1 MRLGKTFGLGISSI
15 LAFSLLL
22 SACSKAGTTASSS
35 SPAANASSPAA
46 TVAATAAP
54 AETPA
59 PAATAAS
66 SKKITIM
73 VGGLEKVIYLPFKL
87 TEILGYYK
95 DEGLNVEL
103 VNEGA
108 GQNAEEAMIAGEVQ
122 GVGGFYDHS
131 IDLQSKG
138 KNVESVVQMAKVS
151 GERLMVADR
160 VKDKIKSVADLKGST
175 IGVTG
180 LGSSTNFL
188 ANYLVVK
195 GGHETK
201 DYTPIPVGAGATLIA
216 AMQAGKIDLAVTTE
230 PTVSL
235 LLAKHL
241 ASVLVDM
248 NSSEGSKQSLGG
260 EYPATSL
267 YMMSD
272 YVQKNP
278 EIVQHLANAYVK
290 TLKYISTHTPEE
302 ITDKL
307 PKEYLAGDRDLY
319 LTALKGSI
327 GMFTPDGI
335 MPTGG
340 PELVLTVL
348 SAYNKKLKDANI
360 KLDQTYTRE
369 FALKAAQAK

>member
-1 MRLGKTFGLGISSI
+1 MRLGKTFSLGISSI

-22 SACSKAGTTASSS
+22 SACSKSSTTASSS
-35 SPAANASSPAA
+35 SPAANASTPTAA
-46 TVAATAAP
+46 AATAAP

-66 SKKITIM
+66 SKKLTIM

-87 TEILGYYK
+87 TEALGYYK

-103 VNEGA
+103 VNEAA
-108 GQNAEEAMIAGEVQ
+108 GQNAEEALIAGEIQ

-138 KNVESVVQMAKVS
+138 KNVESIVQMGKVS

-160 VKDKIKSVADLKGST
+160 VKDKIKSVADLKGTT

-248 NSSEGSKQSLGG
+248 NNSEGSKQSLGG

-267 YMMSD
+267 YMMND

-278 EIVQHLANAYVK
+278 DIVQHLANAYVK
-290 TLKYISTHTPEE
+290 TLKYISTHTPDE

-307 PKEYLAGDRDLY
+307 PKEYLAGDRPMY
-319 LTALKGSI
+319 VTALKGSLP
-327 GMFTPDGI
+327 MFTTDGV
-335 MPTGG
+335 MPEGG
-340 PELVLTVL
+340 PELVLKVL
-348 SAYNKKLKDANI
+348 SAYNKKLVSANI
-360 KLDQTYTRE
+360 KLDQTYTTE
-369 FALKAAQAK
+369 FVKKAK

>member
-1 MRLGKTFGLGISSI
+1 MKMKLSKKISLGTSSI
-15 LAFSLLL
+15 LAFGFLL
-22 SACSKAGTTASSS
+22 SACGTSGTTSTNSSA
-35 SPAANASSPAA
+35 PVATTAA
-46 TVAATAAP
+46 TSVPTATAVATTTTAP
-54 AETPA
+54 D
-59 PAATAAS
+59 AS

-87 TEILGYYK
+87 AEMLGYYK

-103 VNEGA
+103 INEGA

-160 VKDKIKSVADLKGST
+160 LKDKIKTVADLKGTT

-188 ANYLVVK
+188 ANFLVVK

-230 PTVSL
+230 PTVSIL
-235 LLAKHL
+235 IAKHL

-248 NSSEGSKQSLGG
+248 NSSEGSKQSLGS

-267 YMMSD
+267 YMMND

-278 EIVQHLANAYVK
+278 DIVQHLANAYVK

-327 GMFTPDGI
+327 GMFTTDGI

-340 PELVLTVL
+340 PELVLNVL

-360 KLDQTYTRE
+360 KLDQTFTTE
-369 FALKAAQAK
+369 FAKKAK

>member
-1 MRLGKTFGLGISSI
+1 
-15 LAFSLLL
+15 
-22 SACSKAGTTASSS
+22 
-35 SPAANASSPAA
+35 
-46 TVAATAAP
+46 
-54 AETPA
+54 
-59 PAATAAS
+59 
-66 SKKITIM
+66 M

-87 TEILGYYK
+87 TEALGYYK

-103 VNEGA
+103 VNEAA
-108 GQNAEEAMIAGEVQ
+108 GQNAEEALIAGEIQ

-138 KNVESVVQMAKVS
+138 KNVESIVQMGKVS

-160 VKDKIKSVADLKGST
+160 VKDKIKSVADLKGTT

-248 NSSEGSKQSLGG
+248 NNSEGSKQSLGG

-267 YMMSD
+267 YMMND

-278 EIVQHLANAYVK
+278 DIVQHLANAYVK
-290 TLKYISTHTPEE
+290 TLKYISTHTPDE

-307 PKEYLAGDRDLY
+307 PKEYLAGDRSMY
-319 LTALKGSI
+319 VTALKGSLP
-327 GMFTPDGI
+327 MFTTDGV
-335 MPTGG
+335 MPEGG
-340 PELVLTVL
+340 PELVLKVL
-348 SAYNKKLKDANI
+348 SAYNKKLVSANI
-360 KLDQTYTRE
+360 KLDQTYTTE
-369 FALKAAQAK
+369 FVKKAK